1 MASMHDDPAPDFLAL
16 LQPSSSLNISS
27 QTEPPPRSP
36 PDIFDLL
43 HEPLSSPTCL
53 ECGDAIWHEDT
64 SSSTTKPEIYEDL
77 CLLCLLSK
85 QDPPSQPSNTEEP
98 SLQDADQRLCPGPAC
113 SSPDDPK
120 NTKRAWGDVERTAH
134 RQACIGKKRLTLQEK
149 AEIIQLYYRAG
160 QEESPM
166 KQMTIAETYGKSRA
180 AISKLLRPE
189 NAHRV
194 MVRFAEKKKAGAK
207 GRPGQRGRG
216 RTRPG
221 GKQGDRTEVW
231 SVMEGAAVEIRH
243 MQEKR

>member
-1 MASMHDDPAPDFLAL
+1 MLLAPFHASAPDFLAL
-16 LQPSSSLNISS
+16 LDPSSCLPPC
-27 QTEPPPRSP
+27 QDDPFHPPP
-36 PDIFDLL
+36 L
-43 HEPLSSPTCL
+43 HNSFLNEPLSSPACL
-53 ECGDAIWHEDT
+53 ECGGAIWHEDRAE
-64 SSSTTKPEIYEDL
+64 SSEDL

-98 SLQDADQRLCPGPAC
+98 SLQEADQRLPGPAC

-207 GRPGQRGRG
+207 GRPGPRGRG
-216 RTRPG
+216 RARPE
-221 GKQGDRTEVW
+221 GKQGDGTKEA
-231 SVMEGAAVEIRH
+231 SAGSLYTGL
-243 MQEKR
+243 

>member
-1 MASMHDDPAPDFLAL
+1 MRQRINDLHDDLDDVNRRIDDALARL
-16 LQPSSSLNISS
+16 NERDSSFDYTKGFFYLTLGLDATKSCTPSEVTKYESRKQQNADKRL
-27 QTEPPPRSP
+27 PR
-36 PDIFDLL
+36 
-43 HEPLSSPTCL
+43 
-53 ECGDAIWHEDT
+53 
-64 SSSTTKPEIYEDL
+64 
-77 CLLCLLSK
+77 
-85 QDPPSQPSNTEEP
+85 
-98 SLQDADQRLCPGPAC
+98 PAC

-194 MVRFAEKKKAGAK
+194 MVRFAEKK
-207 GRPGQRGRG
+207 
-216 RTRPG
+216 
-221 GKQGDRTEVW
+221 
-231 SVMEGAAVEIRH
+231 VM
-243 MQEKR
+243 